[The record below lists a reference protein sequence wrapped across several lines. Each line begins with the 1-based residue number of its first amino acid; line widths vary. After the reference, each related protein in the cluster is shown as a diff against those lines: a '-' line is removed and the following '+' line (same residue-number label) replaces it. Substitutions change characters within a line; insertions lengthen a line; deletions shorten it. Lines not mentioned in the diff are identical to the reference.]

1 MANRNMSEI
10 ERYEAALRL
19 ADETPSAKALAAA
32 PLLENWFFARDALT
46 LAHLSGEPDSHPELG
61 AGKPVLT
68 SPLVAMDL
76 EAGWARSFNRLYR
89 LGTPLRHDDPR
100 VAERCGFMGV
110 RLDDIRLLSKRMNSN
125 RESLGKRLRSL
136 SR

>member
-10 ERYEAALRL
+10 ERYEAALR
-19 ADETPSAKALAAA
+19 AVDETPSAEALAAA
-32 PLLENWFFARDALT
+32 PLLDNWFFARDMQT
-46 LAHLSGEPDSHPELG
+46 STHLSGEPDNHPELG
-61 AGKPVLT
+61 GGKPILT
-68 SPLVAMDL
+68 SILVAMDL

-89 LGTPLRHDDPR
+89 LGTPLSHDDPR
-100 VAERCGFMGV
+100 VADRCGFMGV

-125 RESLGKRLRSL
+125 RESIAKRLRAL